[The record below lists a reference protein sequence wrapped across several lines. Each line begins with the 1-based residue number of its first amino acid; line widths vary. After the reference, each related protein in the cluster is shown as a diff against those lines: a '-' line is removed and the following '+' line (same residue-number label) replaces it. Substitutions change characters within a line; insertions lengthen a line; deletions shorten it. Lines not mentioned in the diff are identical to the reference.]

1 MLKRRKIRKFN
12 AFEVV
17 VMIFLGI
24 LALSYI
30 YMLFWSVISALKDV
44 DDFSDNMFGLPK
56 TFVWDHLSYVVQNL
70 KVPIKN
76 NGGLQY
82 VGIPEMLLNT
92 VVYVLG
98 CGLSSTVVPFVTA
111 YLVTKYPYKFSKIL
125 YIFVIVAMGI
135 PLVGTQAASLALMQ
149 DLGLYDSMF
158 CLIFMRGS
166 IISMYFLIMCATFRS
181 VPKDL
186 IEAAQVD
193 GASQLRVMLQIV
205 MPMAKNVFWTVFLIN
220 CIGFWNEY
228 SSVYMYQP
236 SYPTLS
242 VGLYKMINSSAQ
254 GMGFIPRRM
263 AACIALMIPVLILF
277 IFFHDKMMK
286 NLSMGGVKE

>member
-56 TFVWDHLSYVVQNL
+56 AFVWDHLSYVVQNL

-286 NLSMGGVKE
+286 NLSMGGVKK

>member
-56 TFVWDHLSYVVQNL
+56 AFVWDHLSYVVQNL

-125 YIFVIVAMGI
+125 YGVVIFTMILPIVGSTPSSI
-135 PLVGTQAASLALMQ
+135 NVLRSI
-149 DLGLYDSMF
+149 GLYD
-158 CLIFMRGS
+158 
-166 IISMYFLIMCATFRS
+166 TFW
-181 VPKDL
+181 
-186 IEAAQVD
+186 
-193 GASQLRVMLQIV
+193 G
-205 MPMAKNVFWTVFLIN
+205 VFLLKTPLLRLFSDDYASIRD
-220 CIGFWNEY
+220 
-228 SSVYMYQP
+228 SSF
-236 SYPTLS
+236 
-242 VGLYKMINSSAQ
+242 LYLYICSSTYLFLGVIHLLRNAIQ
-254 GMGFIPRRM
+254 GMGFSAVTMLSGTAELVMRVVAAFVFAGLWGYTGVCFANPAAWFGADVILVVIFVFIYKRHFVPALRRENEKGK
-263 AACIALMIPVLILF
+263 AAQELP
-277 IFFHDKMMK
+277 
-286 NLSMGGVKE
+286 EQR